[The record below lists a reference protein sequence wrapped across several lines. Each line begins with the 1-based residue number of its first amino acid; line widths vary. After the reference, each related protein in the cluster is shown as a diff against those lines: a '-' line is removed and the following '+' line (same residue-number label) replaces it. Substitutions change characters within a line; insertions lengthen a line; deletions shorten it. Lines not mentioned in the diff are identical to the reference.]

1 LRSLKYLA
9 LVALGISSLSSL
21 VLTSP
26 LVSSNHY
33 AVYHLSGPASS
44 LFLPVALDIF
54 LVWMIIFGCLI
65 LAQRSTRLF
74 IPIWT
79 ILFLTLPFI
88 LLKNFL
94 SFTEQTLP
102 LRMLLFLAL
111 SPCLTIA
118 GIAAFLGHAKA
129 SILFHRLQHFTLSV
143 FGFVSLF
150 GFMVLAKFLWFGWSA
165 RHLNAPKPLHQA
177 QSIATKQVSHR
188 VIWILM
194 DELSFE
200 QTYGHRFPGLQLPA
214 FDRLAAGSSIFT
226 NVAPAGTLTQLVVPS
241 LLTGISVDG
250 LRVSREGQL
259 DALHNSI
266 SGVWQPFHPS
276 QTVFQDALDR
286 GYSTGVAGWY
296 NPYCRILPQVLD
308 HCFWID
314 DSFSVG
320 TLLSGQSGLQNFREA
335 FWQTPYMVR
344 HALSPTAGTPPSS
357 DAVQLHALLHI
368 DDYEKLRSAGDAL
381 LSDSSCTF
389 LFLHVPVPHPE
400 GIYDRN
406 RRAFATAGGF
416 SYLDNLALADRYI
429 AHVRQVLEQRGE
441 WNSSTLIVIGDHSWR
456 TFMWSSNA
464 SWTREDELASHGR
477 HFDDRPAY
485 IVKLPNQQNSAT
497 IDTPFAATNT
507 RAMLDAL
514 LDHSLRTSA
523 DLQSWVAAHNH

>member
-1 LRSLKYLA
+1 LTSSGYRA
-9 LVALGISSLSSL
+9 LVALGITSLISL
-21 VLTSP
+21 VLTKP
-26 LVSSNHY
+26 LLAPDHD
-33 AVYHLSGPASS
+33 AIYHLSGPASS
-44 LFLPVALDIF
+44 VFLPVFLDFF
-54 LVWMIIFGCLI
+54 LAWTIVFGLLAI
-65 LAQRSTRLF
+65 AQRSTRLS

-79 ILFLTLPFI
+79 AIFLTLPYM
-88 LLKNFL
+88 LLQNFL
-94 SFTEQTLP
+94 SLKEKPLP
-102 LRMLLFLAL
+102 QWMVLFLAL
-111 SPCLTIA
+111 APCLTIA
-118 GIAAFLGHAKA
+118 GIAAFFGRPRALN
-129 SILFHRLQHFTLSV
+129 LFHWLQHFTTSV
-143 FGFVSLF
+143 FCFASLF
-150 GFMVLAKFLWFGWSA
+150 GVLVLAKLLWNGWSA
-165 RHLNAPKPLHQA
+165 RHLNDSPHLHQPA
-177 QSIATKQVSHR
+177 PMATKQAPPR
-188 VIWILM
+188 VIWILL
-194 DELSFE
+194 DELSFA
-200 QTYGHRFPGLQLPA
+200 QTYGHRFSGLQLPA
-214 FDRLAAGSSIFT
+214 FDSLAAESTVFT
-226 NVAPAGTLTQLVVPS
+226 NVAPVGTLTQMVVPS
-241 LLTGISVDG
+241 LLTGIPVDG
-250 LRVSREGQL
+250 RRVSLEGQL
-259 DALHNSI
+259 DTLHNPATGI
-266 SGVWQPFHPS
+266 WQPFHPN

-320 TLLSGQSGLQNFREA
+320 TLLSGQSGLQNFLEA

-389 LFLHVPVPHPE
+389 LFLHMPVPHPE

-406 RRAFATAGGF
+406 RHAFATAGGF

-464 SWTREDELASHGR
+464 NWTREDELASRGR
-477 HFDDRPAY
+477 YFDDRPAY

-497 IDTPFAATNT
+497 IDTRFAATNT

-514 LDHSLRTSA
+514 LDHSLRASA
-523 DLQSWVAAHNH
+523 DLQTWVAAHNH